1 MMRPLTAKDIVS
13 EVGPQTYAANEVT
26 RIYASP
32 AWDAGIEYKKKTGI
46 QGIKSLQFGYDTEP
60 SCRPQQYVQ
69 GACTKPASSSDTC

>member
-32 AWDAGIEYKKKTGI
+32 AWDAGIR
-46 QGIKSLQFGYDTEP
+46 F
-60 SCRPQQYVQ
+60 SCVLLFLFTNAERLTRQVAICWRDPALPRVPQESQLSQ
-69 GACTKPASSSDTC
+69 P

>member
-32 AWDAGIEYKKKTGI
+32 AWDAGIRFSCVLPALFYKRRETDKTDCD
-46 QGIKSLQFGYDTEP
+46 LL
-60 SCRPQQYVQ
+60 
-69 GACTKPASSSDTC
+69 A